1 MVFYSV
7 EEQAG
12 ANNAFVTSGGEI
24 TYDDANGE
32 IVMSDTSVWQ
42 HVAILKYDLTKAEN
56 PEVSITNTYTPATL
70 DVTVTKKVPSG
81 DTNREF
87 YFKFTGDS
95 LSNKVKVTDIHG
107 NELVKKHNGWFVLKD
122 SESAVLRG
130 LEAGDVFTI
139 EESYCYLDNDNQP
152 VKDEN
157 NKKIAIEYDTTATS
171 NKSVA
176 AGSPKS
182 FSYAVLNEDGKLVLR
197 ASSSNEKYVKL
208 NDGVITDGQ
217 IDVTNT
223 LSTTDLTVTK
233 HVKDGNATAPSDNRE
248 FTFRLTVGTDT
259 KDYKYVTFDK
269 TVTPD
274 ATNKN
279 VWTFT
284 LQANDSI
291 KISGIRLDDT
301 DVKVEE
307 VISDD
312 HYTTTNTVDGN
323 ASPNGK
329 VANVTPKNDGN
340 TVVFTNTYNIPKLN
354 SMTITKSVTGAFG
367 ERNKDFTFK
376 VELKDKNGNAATGV
390 SHSNLNNGT
399 SLESFTLK
407 HGESVTL
414 YEIPVGTTITIT
426 EEDANEYKT
435 SATGHKHS
443 IKTSGART
451 FTYKVEEEGG
461 VAVLKSLGEDSEG
474 FTGTAITVTN
484 NFDGNPDTGV
494 LLDTLP
500 YLILL
505 AVAVAGGVLVVV
517 RKRKHRDE

>member
-1 MVFYSV
+1 MT
-7 EEQAG
+7 AG
-12 ANNAFVTSGGEI
+12 GKI
-24 TYDDANGE
+24 TYDYANGE

-42 HVAILKYDLTKAEN
+42 HVAILKYDLTEAEN
-56 PEVSITNTYTPATL
+56 PEISITNKYTPATL

-107 NELVKKHNGWFVLKD
+107 NELVEKHNGWFVLKHG
-122 SESAVLRG
+122 ESAMLRG

-139 EESYCYLDNDNQP
+139 EESYCYLDDNNEP
-152 VKDEN
+152 VKDQN
-157 NKKIAIEYDTTATS
+157 GKKIAIEYDTTATG

-182 FSYAVLNEDGKLVLR
+182 FSYAVLNENGKLVLR
-197 ASSSNEKYVKL
+197 ASSSNEKYVQL
-208 NDGVITDGQ
+208 NNEVITDGR
-217 IDVTNT
+217 IDITNT

-233 HVKDGNATAPSDNRE
+233 KVESGNATAPAPAGAE

-259 KDYKYVTFDK
+259 NDYKYVTFDK

-291 KISGIRLDDT
+291 KISGIRLDDNN
-301 DVKVEE
+301 VKVEE
-307 VISDD
+307 VISDN
-312 HYTTTNTVDGN
+312 HYTTKHKVNDEAEGDGKEATFSTLKQN
-323 ASPNGK
+323 S
-329 VANVTPKNDGN
+329 N
-340 TVVFTNTYNIPKLN
+340 TVVFTNTYSVPNLK
-354 SMTITKSVTGAFG
+354 SMTIHKKVTGAFG
-367 ERNKDFTFK
+367 ERTKNFTFK
-376 VELKDKNGNAATGV
+376 VELKDENDHTVDVTHPNVANL
-390 SHSNLNNGT
+390 SN
-399 SLESFTLK
+399 FTLK
-407 HGESVTL
+407 HGQSVEL
-414 YEIPVGTTITIT
+414 KNIPIDTTITIT
-426 EEDANEYKT
+426 ESNADDYKT
-435 SATGHKHS
+435 SATGHS
-443 IKTSGART
+443 QSVTGSNART
-451 FTYKVEEEGG
+451 FTYKVEERNGE
-461 VAVLKSLGEDSEG
+461 AVLVSLGEDSKG
-474 FTGTAITVTN
+474 FDGNAITVEN
-484 NFDGNPDTGV
+484 NFDGTPDTGV